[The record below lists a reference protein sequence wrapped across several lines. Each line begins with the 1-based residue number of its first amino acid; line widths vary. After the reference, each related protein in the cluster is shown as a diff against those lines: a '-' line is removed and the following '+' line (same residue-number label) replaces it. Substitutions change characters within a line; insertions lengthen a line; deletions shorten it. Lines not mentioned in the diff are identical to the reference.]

1 MNGNIILLCE
11 LHRTDLQYL
20 RTHGSHFKHFFIGDA
35 IEFASRGA
43 QIGVRRIDPVH
54 IRIDF
59 TLAGIQSG
67 GQRHGG
73 RIGPATAERG
83 DAPVFRRALEP
94 GDHEHVVRLKLLMD
108 AGGINGEDAGTAEF
122 IIRDDRDLPAE
133 HRTRLDA
140 GVLEQHAEKRDR
152 GLLARGKQTVH
163 FRQIRLCGPT
173 GRQIQQFVGLPGLG
187 GKHHDYLVSLIQS
200 GFHLTTH
207 HF

>member
-1 MNGNIILLCE
+1 M
-11 LHRTDLQYL
+11 
-20 RTHGSHFKHFFIGDA
+20 
-35 IEFASRGA
+35 
-43 QIGVRRIDPVH
+43 
-54 IRIDF
+54 
-59 TLAGIQSG
+59 
-67 GQRHGG
+67 
-73 RIGPATAERG
+73 
-83 DAPVFRRALEP
+83 
-94 GDHEHVVRLKLLMD
+94 RLKLLMD
-108 AGGINGEDAGTAEF
+108 AGGINREDAGTAEF

-140 GVLEQHAEKRDR
+140 GGLEQHAEKRDR